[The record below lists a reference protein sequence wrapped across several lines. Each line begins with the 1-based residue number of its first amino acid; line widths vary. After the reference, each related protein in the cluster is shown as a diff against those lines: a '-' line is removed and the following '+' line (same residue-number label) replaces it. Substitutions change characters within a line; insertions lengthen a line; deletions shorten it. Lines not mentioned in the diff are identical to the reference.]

1 MTCEKK
7 PGRPRSES
15 ARKAILSATAHLLE
29 QCPIRELTIE
39 GIAKQAGVGKP
50 TIYRWWDGKC
60 SLVMDAFFTSA
71 VPKAPFAETGTVI
84 QALTDQVR
92 LLIKMLAGPSGRI
105 IAEMIGEG
113 QAQPQVMQRFRE
125 RFFSQL
131 LDPARE
137 LIERGKQAG
146 EIDKA
151 LDTELAIDLI
161 YGPIYYRLLIGG
173 QPLDE
178 AFTAALPT
186 RVMAA
191 LSYAP

>member
-1 MTCEKK
+1 MTPEKK
-7 PGRPRSES
+7 PGRPRSET
-15 ARKAILSATAHLLE
+15 ARKAILSATARLLE

-39 GIAKQAGVGKP
+39 GIAKEAGVGKP

-60 SLVMDAFFTSA
+60 SLVMDAFFASA
-71 VPKAPFAETGTVI
+71 VPRAPFTETGSVI

-92 LLIKMLAGPSGRI
+92 LLIRLLAGPSGRI

-131 LDPARE
+131 LDPARS

-146 EIDKA
+146 EIDKT

-161 YGPIYYRLLIGG
+161 YGPIYYRLLIGH
-173 QPLDE
+173 QPLDD
-178 AFTAALPT
+178 AFISALPA

-191 LSYAP
+191 LSCGR